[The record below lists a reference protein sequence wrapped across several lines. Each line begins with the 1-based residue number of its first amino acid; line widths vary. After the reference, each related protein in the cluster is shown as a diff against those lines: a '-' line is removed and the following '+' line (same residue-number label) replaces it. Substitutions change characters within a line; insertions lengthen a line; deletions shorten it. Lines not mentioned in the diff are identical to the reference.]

1 MSLTTSHT
9 LLMYFYIRPYFLFLT
24 IIFLFF
30 LSSCKLNTGIHQF
43 SLTPGQTFSFSSQF
57 PIQKRYTKVIN
68 DKSGNVI
75 FCSYNTKTYKQID
88 LFTLDGKILK
98 SISLKD
104 VLTIEKSIYDVMP
117 ISVDSFWVLANYSN
131 YVYLIGAEGNIL
143 KQIKVEAAIQ
153 DSMRTEVRGSMLS
166 GFCINNNTFLF
177 NCVYYYKDEKKP
189 YTLSNYF
196 KANKAHPY
204 FLKMELASGSKMTF
218 GLPGFYNRILKD
230 GDAMPAE
237 SALYAPIPQGI
248 LLTSWYS
255 DSLYLISDKDFSI
268 KKAIKMTSGYSTIG
282 CVPLTTKEFQEGAD
296 LNALFNHLGGVWAIS
311 YDSFRNL
318 IYVVIRGEAD
328 KNATEASKKKSLLI
342 YDTNLQLQDEIKL
355 DCNVYDLSE
364 MYVIK
369 EGLLINKTDK
379 SNSNVTEFQL
389 FQVDKK

>member
-1 MSLTTSHT
+1 
-9 LLMYFYIRPYFLFLT
+9 MYFHIRSYPILLT
-24 IIFLFF
+24 IILLFF
-30 LSSCKLNTGIHQF
+30 LSSCKINTGTHQF
-43 SLTPGQTFSFSSQF
+43 SLTPGKTFSFSSQF
-57 PIQKRYTKVIN
+57 PIQKRYSKVFN
-68 DKSGNVI
+68 DKSGQAI

-88 LFTLDGKILK
+88 LFTLDGKLLK
-98 SISLKD
+98 SIPLKD
-104 VLTIEKSIYDVMP
+104 VLTIEKSIYDVAP
-117 ISVDSFWVLANYSN
+117 ISTDSFWVLANYSN

-143 KQIKVEAAIQ
+143 KQIKVDTSVP
-153 DSMRTEVRGSMLS
+153 DSMRAEVRGSMLS

-177 NCVYYYKDEKKP
+177 NCVYYYKDEKRA
-189 YTLSNYF
+189 YTLSDYF

-204 FLKMELASGSKMTF
+204 FLKMELASDSKITF

-255 DSLYLISDKDFSI
+255 DSLYLINDKDFSI
-268 KKAIKMTSGYSTIG
+268 KKAVKMTSKYSTIG

-296 LNALFNHLGGVWAIS
+296 LNALFNHLGGVWSIS

-318 IYVVIRGEAD
+318 IYIVLRGEAD
-328 KNATEASKKKSLLI
+328 KNATEPSKKKSLLI
-342 YDTNLQLQDEIKL
+342 YNTNLQLQEEIKL
-355 DCNVYDLSE
+355 DCNIYDLSE

-379 SNSNVTEFQL
+379 NNGNITKFQL
-389 FQVDKK
+389 FHVDKK